1 MRKLIHVII
10 ICLISAVFY
19 SCSMPVKTTSGNLS
33 AKELED
39 MSKADNL
46 TPEQKVILKHAA
58 VNLQQA
64 EKESKEIEKLQKQI
78 VSESK
83 LAGAGRMAYVIIG
96 AAVFAVLA
104 MFVFKFLK

>member
-1 MRKLIHVII
+1 MRKLIHIII

-19 SCSMPVKTTSGNLS
+19 TCSMPVKTSGNLS

-83 LAGAGRMAYVIIG
+83 LAGAGRMIYTIIG